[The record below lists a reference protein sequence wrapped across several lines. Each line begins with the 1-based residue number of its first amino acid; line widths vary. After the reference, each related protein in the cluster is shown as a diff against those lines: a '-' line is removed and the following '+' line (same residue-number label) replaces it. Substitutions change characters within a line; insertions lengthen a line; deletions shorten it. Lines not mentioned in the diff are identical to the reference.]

1 MNDNMARH
9 RQEIESLRTEAY
21 NQKGLAQ
28 KWEAEVQRLTKEG
41 ADFRNEAEDAD
52 LSLACIADQ
61 LGIKGSIKDWLQSI
75 GGAIRE
81 LKTEVERLSKEKKLD
96 RETIDIHVA
105 QCMRLRSE
113 VENLTDAVVRWTG
126 IANGYESDIELLN
139 SKLETMK
146 SELASWIDKATEF
159 GLRAESAERET
170 IFVRRNFDDYK
181 QSMAD
186 FAVADEERQEEERQ
200 DRAEQERRR
209 QQNWEEDQMMAEAE
223 RQAQEQAEAEQAIE
237 PQEDSPIEPV

>member
-81 LKTEVERLSKEKKLD
+81 LKTEVERLSTPRIIGGQEMENILELKAEVERFIDERKGYYAVCQKYREQIEGLEKERDELAKAVGESWYYVAPHTAMPRCYFCRAMIDEPTGNCEHKPNCIVLKCQNVTQVNID
-96 RETIDIHVA
+96 TERTID
-105 QCMRLRSE
+105 
-113 VENLTDAVVRWTG
+113 
-126 IANGYESDIELLN
+126 ESGGQ
-139 SKLETMK
+139 K
-146 SELASWIDKATEF
+146 
-159 GLRAESAERET
+159 G
-170 IFVRRNFDDYK
+170 
-181 QSMAD
+181 
-186 FAVADEERQEEERQ
+186 DEG
-200 DRAEQERRR
+200 
-209 QQNWEEDQMMAEAE
+209 
-223 RQAQEQAEAEQAIE
+223 
-237 PQEDSPIEPV
+237 